1 MATYTSHTIM
11 TLIEMI
17 QELQEQ
23 EDDLDNTVYDDYCEV
38 EYTFE
43 YDYE

>member
-1 MATYTSHTIM
+1 MATYTSHVIM

-17 QELQEQ
+17 QELQEE

-38 EYTFE
+38 EYVFE